1 MLLKIKILDKINCLL
16 GKVILLDAI
25 IMIGCLNCLSFDE
38 QIHKKSRENQVNT
51 KLCINSWARV
61 VDIPR

>member
-16 GKVILLDAI
+16 GKVILLNAI

-38 QIHKKSRENQVNT
+38 QIHKKIEGKPSKYQAVY
-51 KLCINSWARV
+51 
-61 VDIPR
+61 